1 MIKTPMPEESLHS
14 WQVQDSRGAI
24 LGKVLNLPSQL
35 SLLQHRFV
43 SGVRSRDAV
52 QYAQLH
58 SLLKN
63 EEQKGAVPDSYQAV
77 VESFAEHH
85 ESISSLV
92 QGDWK
97 RAVSAMHQYRHQ
109 LHEKYADNKD
119 DHKEK

>member
-1 MIKTPMPEESLHS
+1 M
-14 WQVQDSRGAI
+14 RC
-24 LGKVLNLPSQL
+24 
-35 SLLQHRFV
+35 
-43 SGVRSRDAV
+43 

-77 VESFAEHH
+77 VESFAEHQSKLDRARKRLGIVAIKSALLGAFEHH

-97 RAVSAMHQYRHQ
+97 RAVSAMRQYRHQ
-109 LHEKYADNKD
+109 LHEKYTDNKD

>member
-1 MIKTPMPEESLHS
+1 MVAIKSVL
-14 WQVQDSRGAI
+14 
-24 LGKVLNLPSQL
+24 LGV
-35 SLLQHRFV
+35 F
-43 SGVRSRDAV
+43 
-52 QYAQLH
+52 
-58 SLLKN
+58 
-63 EEQKGAVPDSYQAV
+63 
-77 VESFAEHH
+77 EHH

>member
-1 MIKTPMPEESLHS
+1 M
-14 WQVQDSRGAI
+14 
-24 LGKVLNLPSQL
+24 
-35 SLLQHRFV
+35 
-43 SGVRSRDAV
+43 

-58 SLLKN
+58 NLLKN

-77 VESFAEHH
+77 VESFAEHQSKLDRARKRLGMVAIKSALLEAFERH

-97 RAVSAMHQYRHQ
+97 RAVSAMRQYRHQ